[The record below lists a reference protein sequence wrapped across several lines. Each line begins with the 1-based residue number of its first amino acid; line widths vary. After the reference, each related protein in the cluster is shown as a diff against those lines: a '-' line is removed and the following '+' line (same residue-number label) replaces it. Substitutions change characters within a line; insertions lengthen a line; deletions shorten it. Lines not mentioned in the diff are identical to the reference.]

1 VKQEDYILMNEVMT
15 SREEIQQALRDC
27 KSLSPRFSLEGKPCT
42 NDGFNK
48 TDQGAKNGFE
58 AAQTWQSEL
67 GQQFLKE
74 YGRD

>member
-1 VKQEDYILMNEVMT
+1 MT
-15 SREEIQQALRDC
+15 E
-27 KSLSPRFSLEGKPCT
+27 
-42 NDGFNK
+42 NK

-74 YGRD
+74 YRQAGDPL